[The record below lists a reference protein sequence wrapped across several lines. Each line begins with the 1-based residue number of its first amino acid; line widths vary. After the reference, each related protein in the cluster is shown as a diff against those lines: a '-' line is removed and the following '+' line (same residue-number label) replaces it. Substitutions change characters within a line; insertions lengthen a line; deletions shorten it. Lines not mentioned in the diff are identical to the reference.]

1 MIFGTV
7 RHPRGFLGKVVA
19 CRIASQGLNLSA
31 TAIDRQRRKS
41 IPLGNPGALLLH
53 LHHIDRDAA
62 GQIKTPASSS
72 IHEKGTLRAALV
84 NRGSITSSQ
93 LEGASTTRKVAEA
106 MLRDKRQPRD
116 RSETMIFMTRSG
128 EAHTHLKGE
137 KITCQGTSLR
147 HTV

>member
-1 MIFGTV
+1 
-7 RHPRGFLGKVVA
+7 VVA

-72 IHEKGTLRAALV
+72 IHE
-84 NRGSITSSQ
+84 NRERYVLHSLIEESITSSQ

-128 EAHTHLKGE
+128 EAHTP
-137 KITCQGTSLR
+137 
-147 HTV
+147 